1 MVLLNLYRI
10 VVMLCLCFF
19 FKQKT
24 AYEMRI
30 SDWSSDVCSS
40 YLAFLDEIAQ
50 DAGDAVGRLHR
61 AAETAAQHRLA
72 RIAFGRGCGCGAQL
86 RHLRDDHPDDLGRR
100 RILGLLGRLEPGV
113 FVPARLVAPG
123 PLGTPA
129 AHAESLVGS

>member
-61 AAETAAQHRLA
+61 AAETADQHRLA
-72 RIAFGRGCGCGAQL
+72 RIEFGRGCGCGAQL
-86 RHLRDDHPDDLGRR
+86 RHLRDDQRDDLGRR
-100 RILGLLGRLEPGV
+100 RILGLRGRLERAD
-113 FVPARLVAPG
+113 FAPARHLAAGAIGKPALDADFLV
-123 PLGTPA
+123 
-129 AHAESLVGS
+129 ES